1 MEETKQNENKL
12 ASPEKQSKP
21 EWQHWLAV
29 GGILCAIGGVSALA
43 LTALNLVTGPIIKRN
58 NDQKQLAGYRAIYAN
73 CQAVSDP
80 VAIDNNANL
89 AEYYQAYSDEGK
101 TQLIGYIYNSK
112 TIAVKSYGNIHAMV
126 GISSEGDNP
135 VLGKVYLVEDSLS
148 YKNTFETGYVEP
160 YNANPSDEALAAV
173 KCGATYG
180 ATALNEIITA
190 ARDHFTANF
199 GDSFQEPLAD
209 DAKTIWGED
218 LQQDLVKETY
228 LSDHTYARKA
238 YRFFED
244 ETMIGEWGQLIT
256 TKYSQGSDSIRITI
270 GFKGTETNVVWGK
283 MAITQASVSDA
294 DALNAFVETYNAA
307 PGESAFDSA
316 TSGSLAILKDM
327 ALDAKAAFAAAG
339 GLQSTERNFNQ
350 IEKDYAA
357 VSDPVVYSDKT
368 LKNDSYGAKATAY
381 RSWTLYSDADKT
393 TEKAQIFKMRVKMSF
408 DHPVVSDP
416 NAYVPEH
423 IESDTVYLIA
433 LSGDKATP
441 TVDGMYT
448 LSDSS
453 GRHKVITEYID
464 GFDNTKAEDGVVGTD
479 ATYSL
484 KGIWTG
490 LTLAKTLYAGK

>member
-160 YNANPSDEALAAV
+160 YNANPSDETLAAV

-199 GDSFQEPLAD
+199 GDSFVEPLAD
-209 DAKTIWGED
+209 DTKAIWGQEY
-218 LQQDLVKETY
+218 QQDLVKETY

-244 ETMIGEWGQLIT
+244 DTMIGEWGQLIT
-256 TKYSQGSDSIRITI
+256 TKYSQGSDNIRMTI

-381 RSWTLYSDADKT
+381 RSWSVYSDAEKT
-393 TEKAQIFKMRVKMSF
+393 TEKAKIFKMRVQM
-408 DHPVVSDP
+408 DVDNPVSSDP
-416 NAYVPEH
+416 HAYVPEH

-433 LSGDKATP
+433 LSGEVTAP
-441 TVDGMYT
+441 TVDGMYV

-453 GRHKVITEYID
+453 GRHQVITDYIN
-464 GFDNTKAEDGVVGTD
+464 GFDNSKAEDGVVGTD

-490 LTLAKTLYAGK
+490 LKLAKSLYAGE